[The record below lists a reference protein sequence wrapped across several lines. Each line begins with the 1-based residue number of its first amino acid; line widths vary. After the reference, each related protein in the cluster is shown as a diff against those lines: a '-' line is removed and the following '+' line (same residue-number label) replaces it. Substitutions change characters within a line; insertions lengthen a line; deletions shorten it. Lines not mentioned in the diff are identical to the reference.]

1 MIQNLFSNLL
11 MPAAIAFIMFGIG
24 LNLRFQDFGIIFSRP
39 KAIIIGLVAQMVLLP
54 LIAFAL
60 NYFLDISPIL
70 KVGFVLIAACP
81 GGTTSNLVTLF
92 LRGRLALAVALTACS
107 SFLILFTI
115 PIIVNISLRIYEGH
129 EEDIRLPFAGTVLDI
144 FLTVLLPTILGMLLR
159 ELRPVFANAL
169 RKPVNNLM
177 LIFLLLVF
185 VGIIL
190 FENQGSGDILRHK
203 NLFLPS
209 FLLNLISMV
218 AGYLLALFSGINNR
232 GRFTIAIQVG
242 LQNSALAIYVASK
255 LLGQNEMAIVAVVY
269 GTFTLFTTAFYAYLM
284 KRYL

>member
-11 MPAAIAFIMFGIG
+11 MPVAIAFIMFGIG

-39 KAIIIGLVAQMVLLP
+39 KAIIIGLVAQMILLP

-60 NYFLDISPIL
+60 NHFLDISPIL

-92 LRGRLALAVALTACS
+92 LRGRLALAVALTAFS

-115 PIIVNISLRIYEGH
+115 PIIVNIALRIYEGH
-129 EEDIRLPFAGTVLDI
+129 EEDISLPFAGTVLDI

-169 RKPVNNLM
+169 RKPINNLM
-177 LIFLLLVF
+177 LIILLLAF

-209 FLLNLISMV
+209 FLLNLISML

>member
-115 PIIVNISLRIYEGH
+115 PIIVNIALRIYEGH
-129 EEDIRLPFAGTVLDI
+129 EEDIRLPFARTVLDI

-159 ELRPVFANAL
+159 ELRPAFANAL